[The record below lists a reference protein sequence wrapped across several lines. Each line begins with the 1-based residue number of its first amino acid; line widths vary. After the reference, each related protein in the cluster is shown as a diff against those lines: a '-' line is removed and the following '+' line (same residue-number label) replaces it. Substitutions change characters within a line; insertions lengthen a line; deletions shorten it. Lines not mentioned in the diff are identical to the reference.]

1 MVARDNLQ
9 AVCYSD
15 ASIARVT
22 CRGTQAT
29 IEVRDASGNLV
40 FDAVCENATSPIGVG
55 WFGDGNRLLCVF
67 KDGKILEYCKIRRTC
82 TILLHVTSCLTACS
96 ISEAG
101 IVASTDDSRIL
112 FIKLDGTKPSG
123 WMLSSNIGGYH
134 HRVMQL
140 IGPTAMGWYYAF
152 STQKLCCFCV
162 VQPEQMS
169 TRNISDLIVASAS
182 SSGRYV
188 SILTQQGLTVFVS
201 NLQKK
206 IFSVDLD
213 HAISWK
219 MHWHTDTFLILVNAQ
234 THKILLLRPEDTAP
248 ELVNVV
254 LDKYNIIENMLL
266 WRTGAFL
273 LQRDPV
279 MHGEGALDRFHKV
292 HSSELLQWCAGLQP
306 HSNNKRICE
315 LSTDLLFGSAASVA
329 LSNAG
334 SFHEFD
340 ASISS
345 RSYSMKRRTKL
356 GHVLLLSRR
365 PYSAFKI
372 CPDSLKGKFI
382 SSGISRMLR
391 TMSPSKSI
399 QVPWSWVHEAP
410 VMRAHVQHAV
420 GEPGDGSVFD
430 VVLSTVA
437 NASCKVDFLM
447 RFDKVEHALSLL
459 TALHDEDEVYKV
471 VRAHSSPADN
481 RTFHDRY
488 NLGSMAALRHYSR
501 HVRGTNGS
509 LQVDLH
515 AIQHIM
521 TSSSDFRVKS
531 GDTERY
537 KVKGRLEFVSTR
549 LNVLDSYRISCLK
562 RCSPV
567 EDILRLHR
575 AGTLTKGELLSLL
588 SSFGV
593 SEHCATCTHFEKLAN
608 FQLPLNLDASLSF
621 KSSRDAMR
629 MISELTDA
637 YAVK

>member
-1 MVARDNLQ
+1 MVVRDNLQ
-9 AVCYSD
+9 AICDSD

-29 IEVRDASGNLV
+29 IEVRDASGKLV
-40 FDAVCENATSPIGVG
+40 FDAVCENATPPIGVG

-67 KDGKILEYCKIRRTC
+67 EDGKILEYCKIRRRF
-82 TILLHVTSCLTACS
+82 TILLQVASRLTACS

-101 IVASTDDSRIL
+101 IVASTDDSWIL
-112 FIKLDGTKPSG
+112 FIKVDGTKPSG
-123 WMLSSNIGGYH
+123 WVLNSNVGGHH
-134 HRVMQL
+134 HRVVQL
-140 IGPTAMGWYYAF
+140 IGPTALGWYYAF
-152 STQKLCCFCV
+152 STQKLCCFCI
-162 VQPEQMS
+162 VQPERMS

-188 SILTQQGLTVFVS
+188 SILTQQGLKVFTS

-206 IFSVDLD
+206 IFSVDVD

-219 MHWHTDTFLILVNAQ
+219 MHWHTDAFLILLNAQ
-234 THKILLLRPEDTAP
+234 THRILLLRPEDTAP

-254 LDKYNIIENMLL
+254 SDKYNIIENMLT
-266 WRTGAFL
+266 WRMGAFL
-273 LQRDPV
+273 LQRKPV
-279 MHGEGALDRFHKV
+279 MHGKDALNRFHKV

-306 HSNNKRICE
+306 NSNNERISE
-315 LSTDLLFGSAASVA
+315 RSTDLLLGSAASVA

-345 RSYSMKRRTKL
+345 RSYSMKRRVKL
-356 GHVLLLSRR
+356 AHVLLLSRK

-382 SSGISRMLR
+382 SSGIARMLL

-399 QVPWSWVHEAP
+399 QVPLSWVHEVP

-420 GEPGDGSVFD
+420 DEPGDDSVFD
-430 VVLSTVA
+430 FVLNTVA
-437 NASCKVDFLM
+437 NACCKVDFLM
-447 RFDKVEHALSLL
+447 RFDKVERVLSLV
-459 TALHDEDEVYKV
+459 ASLHDEDEVYKV
-471 VRAHSSPADN
+471 VRAYASPADN
-481 RTFHDRY
+481 RTFHCRY
-488 NLGSMAALRHYSR
+488 NLSSMVALRHYSR
-501 HVRGTNGS
+501 HVRGTNAS
-509 LQVDLH
+509 LQAELH
-515 AIQHIM
+515 AIQHIV

-531 GDTERY
+531 GDKRY
-537 KVKGRLEFVSTR
+537 KLKGRLEFVSTR
-549 LNVLDSYRISCLK
+549 LNILDSYRISCLK

-575 AGTLTKGELLSLL
+575 AGTLTKGELFSLL

-593 SEHCATCTHFEKLAN
+593 SEHCATCTHFENIASS
-608 FQLPLNLDASLSF
+608 QLPLNSDASVSF
-621 KSSRDAMR
+621 KSSRDVTR

-637 YAVK
+637 YAIK